1 VGFDYFNRSSVNLST
16 KRLCDQFIH
25 SKIYSPFVAG
35 SVGVMGIFFASDAK
49 YETGV
54 YYIQLYRIAELFLC
68 VGEDMQ
74 VRLALTTKGGRVQV
88 SRAN

>member
-1 VGFDYFNRSSVNLST
+1 
-16 KRLCDQFIH
+16 
-25 SKIYSPFVAG
+25 
-35 SVGVMGIFFASDAK
+35 MGIFFASDAK